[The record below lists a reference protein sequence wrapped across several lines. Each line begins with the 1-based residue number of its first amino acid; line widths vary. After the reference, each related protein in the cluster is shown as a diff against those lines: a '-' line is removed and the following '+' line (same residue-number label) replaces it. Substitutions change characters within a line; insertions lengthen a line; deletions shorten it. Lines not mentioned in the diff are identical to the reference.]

1 MLIQG
6 SVNKARIRF
15 LLSRGLCI
23 IFKAT
28 IFFFFFFQIIIL
40 NKQVM
45 KEIYHSAFGIKS
57 IRGINCTEACILEK
71 SHFVFCYLSFLFL
84 NA

>member
-1 MLIQG
+1 MLTRQELDF
-6 SVNKARIRF
+6 F
-15 LLSRGLCI
+15 LAGVFVLSLRQQ
-23 IFKAT
+23 
-28 IFFFFFFQIIIL
+28 FFFFFFQIIIL